1 MGVDK
6 LNFSILE
13 SGFLPNKIS
22 TLLSN
27 EFDDVEYIAKN
38 LPKIL
43 ANNQI
48 ESEVLNLETEKNISN
63 LSIDELERAMLL
75 YSYIGHGYIWGGTS
89 IEKVIPKNISKTW
102 YKISQKLDRP
112 PILSYASYAL
122 NNWKLQDVNKPFDLE
137 NIRILQN
144 FLGGM
149 DEDWFIMIHIAIEH
163 EAKEILNNL
172 KIYYLDKNE
181 DQSYLENALVSIK
194 KINQIMNRMPEKCD
208 PFIYYNRVRPYIF
221 GWKNNPAT
229 PNGVIY
235 EDVQEYGGNPQ
246 LFRGETGAQSSI
258 VPSLDALLGVTHSN
272 DPLKEYLDEMRL
284 YMPKEHRNL
293 LNDLDQWSENNRSNS
308 ITEDSSVVLSD
319 EIIKEVHAFRN
330 KHLEYA
336 RIYIHEQ
343 SLSNQNNSNV
353 VGTGGTPFMKYLDK
367 HLQETVSSN
376 D

>member
-27 EFDDVEYIAKN
+27 EFDDVEHIAKN

-43 ANNQI
+43 ADNQI
-48 ESEVLNLETEKNISN
+48 EYEVLNLETEKDISN

-235 EDVQEYGGNPQ
+235 EGVEEYGGTPQ

-258 VPSLDALLGVTHSN
+258 VPALDALLGVTHSN

-293 LNDLDQWSENNRSNS
+293 LNDLDQWSDNNRSNS
-308 ITEDSSVVLSD
+308 VREDSSVVLSD
-319 EIIKEVHAFRN
+319 KIIKEVHAFRN

-367 HLQETVSSN
+367 HLQETVPSN

>member
-13 SGFLPNKIS
+13 SGFLPDKTS

-27 EFDDVEYIAKN
+27 GFDDVEHIAKN

-48 ESEVLNLETEKNISN
+48 EYEVLNLETEKDISN

-181 DQSYLENALVSIK
+181 DQSYLKNALVSIK

-229 PNGVIY
+229 PKGVIY
-235 EDVQEYGGNPQ
+235 EGVEEYGGKPQ

-258 VPSLDALLGVTHSN
+258 VPALDALLGVTHSN

-293 LNDLDQWSENNRSNS
+293 LNDLDQWSDNNRRNS
-308 ITEDSSVVLSD
+308 VREDSSVVLSD
-319 EIIKEVHAFRN
+319 KIIKEVHAFRN

-367 HLQETVSSN
+367 HLQETVPSN

>member
-63 LSIDELERAMLL
+63 LSVDELERAMLL

-172 KIYYLDKNE
+172 KTYYLDKNE

-194 KINQIMNRMPEKCD
+194 KINQIMNRMPENCD

-235 EDVQEYGGNPQ
+235 EGVEEYGGTPQ

-258 VPSLDALLGVTHSN
+258 VPALDVLLGVAHSN

-293 LNDLDQWSENNRSNS
+293 LNDLDQWSENKSNS
-308 ITEDSSVVLSD
+308 KTEDTSVVLSD

>member
-27 EFDDVEYIAKN
+27 EFDDVEHIAKN

-48 ESEVLNLETEKNISN
+48 KDEVLNLETEKDISN

-172 KIYYLDKNE
+172 KTYYLDQNE

-235 EDVQEYGGNPQ
+235 EDVEEYGGNPQ

-258 VPSLDALLGVTHSN
+258 VPALDALLGVTHSN

-367 HLQETVSSN
+367 HLQETVPSN

>member
-144 FLGGM
+144 FLGGI

-235 EDVQEYGGNPQ
+235 EGVEEYGGTPQ

-258 VPSLDALLGVTHSN
+258 VPALDALLGVTHSN

-308 ITEDSSVVLSD
+308 VTEDSSVVLSD

-367 HLQETVSSN
+367 HLQETVPSN

>member
-1 MGVDK
+1 MDR

-27 EFDDVEYIAKN
+27 EFDDVEHIAKN

-48 ESEVLNLETEKNISN
+48 EYEVLNLETEKDISN

-172 KIYYLDKNE
+172 KTYYLDKNE

-235 EDVQEYGGNPQ
+235 EGVEEYGGNPQ

-258 VPSLDALLGVTHSN
+258 VPALDALLGVTHSN

-367 HLQETVSSN
+367 HLQETVPSN

>member
-1 MGVDK
+1 MDR

-13 SGFLPNKIS
+13 IGFLPNKIS

-27 EFDDVEYIAKN
+27 EFDDVEHIAKN

-48 ESEVLNLETEKNISN
+48 EDEVLNLETEKDISN

-172 KIYYLDKNE
+172 KTYYLDKNE

-235 EDVQEYGGNPQ
+235 EDVEEYGGNPQ

-258 VPSLDALLGVTHSN
+258 VPALDALLGVTHSN

-293 LNDLDQWSENNRSNS
+293 LNDLDQWSENNRSKS
-308 ITEDSSVVLSD
+308 TTEDSSVVLSD

-367 HLQETVSSN
+367 HLQETVPSN

>member
-1 MGVDK
+1 MDR

-13 SGFLPNKIS
+13 IGFLPNKIS

-27 EFDDVEYIAKN
+27 EFDDVEHIAKN

-48 ESEVLNLETEKNISN
+48 KDEVLNLETEKDISN

-122 NNWKLQDVNKPFDLE
+122 NNWKLQDVNNPFDLE

-172 KIYYLDKNE
+172 KTYYLDKNE

-194 KINQIMNRMPEKCD
+194 KINQIMNRIPEKCD

-235 EDVQEYGGNPQ
+235 EGVEEYGGTPQ

-258 VPSLDALLGVTHSN
+258 VPALDALLGVTHSN

-293 LNDLDQWSENNRSNS
+293 LNDLDQWSENNRDKS
-308 ITEDSSVVLSD
+308 IREDSSVVLSD

-367 HLQETVSSN
+367 HLQETVPSN

>member
-22 TLLSN
+22 TLLLN
-27 EFDDVEYIAKN
+27 EFDDVEHIAKN

-48 ESEVLNLETEKNISN
+48 EYEVLNLETEKDISN

-172 KIYYLDKNE
+172 KTYYLDKNE
-181 DQSYLENALVSIK
+181 DQSFLENALVSIK

-235 EDVQEYGGNPQ
+235 EGVEEYGGTPQ

-258 VPSLDALLGVTHSN
+258 VPALDVLLGVAHSN

-367 HLQETVSSN
+367 HLQETVPSN

>member
-27 EFDDVEYIAKN
+27 EFDDVEHIAKN

-48 ESEVLNLETEKNISN
+48 EDEVLNLETEKDISN
-63 LSIDELERAMLL
+63 LSIHELERAMLL

-172 KIYYLDKNE
+172 KTYYLDKNE

-235 EDVQEYGGNPQ
+235 EGVEEYGGNPQ

-258 VPSLDALLGVTHSN
+258 VPALDALLGVTHSN

-293 LNDLDQWSENNRSNS
+293 LNDLDQWSENNRSKS
-308 ITEDSSVVLSD
+308 IREDSSVLLSD

-367 HLQETVSSN
+367 HLQETVPSN

>member
-1 MGVDK
+1 MDR

-13 SGFLPNKIS
+13 IGFLPNKIS

-27 EFDDVEYIAKN
+27 EFDDVEHIAKN

-48 ESEVLNLETEKNISN
+48 EDEVLNLETEKDISN

-172 KIYYLDKNE
+172 KTYYLDKNE

-235 EDVQEYGGNPQ
+235 EGVEEYGGNPQ

-258 VPSLDALLGVTHSN
+258 VPALDALLGVTHSN

-293 LNDLDQWSENNRSNS
+293 LNDLDQWSENNRSKS
-308 ITEDSSVVLSD
+308 IREDSSVLLSD

-367 HLQETVSSN
+367 HLQETVPSN

>member
-1 MGVDK
+1 MDR

-27 EFDDVEYIAKN
+27 EFDDVEHIAKN

-48 ESEVLNLETEKNISN
+48 EYEVLNLETEKNISN

-172 KIYYLDKNE
+172 KTYYLDQNE

-235 EDVQEYGGNPQ
+235 EGVEEYGGNPQ

-258 VPSLDALLGVTHSN
+258 VPALDALLGVTHSN

-293 LNDLDQWSENNRSNS
+293 LNDLDQWSENNRDKS
-308 ITEDSSVVLSD
+308 IREDSSVVLSD

-367 HLQETVSSN
+367 HLQETVPSN

>member
-27 EFDDVEYIAKN
+27 EFDDVEHIAKN

-48 ESEVLNLETEKNISN
+48 EYEVLNLETEKNISN
-63 LSIDELERAMLL
+63 LSVDELERAMLL

-172 KIYYLDKNE
+172 KTYYLDKNE

-235 EDVQEYGGNPQ
+235 EGVEEYGGKPQ

-258 VPSLDALLGVTHSN
+258 VPALDALLGVTHSN

-308 ITEDSSVVLSD
+308 VTEDSSVVLSD

-367 HLQETVSSN
+367 HLQETVPSN

>member
-1 MGVDK
+1 MGVDQ

-13 SGFLPNKIS
+13 RGFLPSKIS

-27 EFDDVEYIAKN
+27 EFDDVEHVANN

-48 ESEVLNLETEKNISN
+48 EYEVFNLEIEKDISN

-75 YSYIGHGYIWGGTS
+75 YSYIGHGYIWGGIGT
-89 IEKVIPKNISKTW
+89 EKVIPKNISKTW
-102 YKISQKLDRP
+102 FKISQKLDRP

-172 KIYYLDKNE
+172 KTYYLDKNE

-235 EDVQEYGGNPQ
+235 EGVEEYGGNPQ

-308 ITEDSSVVLSD
+308 IRKNNSVVLSG

-353 VGTGGTPFMKYLDK
+353 VGTGGTPFIKYLDK
-367 HLQETVSSN
+367 HLQETVPSN

>member
-1 MGVDK
+1 MDR

-27 EFDDVEYIAKN
+27 EFDDVEHIAKN

-48 ESEVLNLETEKNISN
+48 EYEVLNLETEKNISN

-144 FLGGM
+144 FLGGI

-172 KIYYLDKNE
+172 KTYYLDKNK

-235 EDVQEYGGNPQ
+235 EGVEEYGGTPQ

-258 VPSLDALLGVTHSN
+258 VPALDALLGVTHSN

-308 ITEDSSVVLSD
+308 TTEDSSVVLSD

-367 HLQETVSSN
+367 HLQETVPSN

>member
-1 MGVDK
+1 MDR

-27 EFDDVEYIAKN
+27 EFDDVEHIAKN

-48 ESEVLNLETEKNISN
+48 EDEVLNLETEKDISN

-172 KIYYLDKNE
+172 KTYYLDKNE

-235 EDVQEYGGNPQ
+235 EGVEEYGGNPQ

-258 VPSLDALLGVTHSN
+258 VPALDALLGVTHSN

-293 LNDLDQWSENNRSNS
+293 LNDLDQWSDNNRSNS
-308 ITEDSSVVLSD
+308 VREDSSVVLSD
-319 EIIKEVHAFRN
+319 KIIKEVHAFRN

-367 HLQETVSSN
+367 HLQETVPSN

>member
-1 MGVDK
+1 MDR

-27 EFDDVEYIAKN
+27 EFDDVEHIAKN

-48 ESEVLNLETEKNISN
+48 EDEVLNLETEKNISN

-172 KIYYLDKNE
+172 KTYYLDQNE

-235 EDVQEYGGNPQ
+235 EGVEEYGGTPQ

-258 VPSLDALLGVTHSN
+258 VPALDALLGVTHSN

-367 HLQETVSSN
+367 HLQETVPSN

>member
-1 MGVDK
+1 MGVGK

-48 ESEVLNLETEKNISN
+48 KDEVLNLETEKNISN

-144 FLGGM
+144 FLGGI
-149 DEDWFIMIHIAIEH
+149 DEDWFIMIHIAIEQ

-172 KIYYLDKNE
+172 KTYYLDQNE

-235 EDVQEYGGNPQ
+235 EGVEEYGGTPQ

-258 VPSLDALLGVTHSN
+258 VPALDALLGVTHSN

-293 LNDLDQWSENNRSNS
+293 LNDLDQWSENNRDKS
-308 ITEDSSVVLSD
+308 IREDSSVVLSD

-367 HLQETVSSN
+367 HLQETVPSN

>member
-27 EFDDVEYIAKN
+27 EFDDVEHIAKN

-48 ESEVLNLETEKNISN
+48 ECEVLNLETEKDISN

-172 KIYYLDKNE
+172 KTYYLDKNE

-235 EDVQEYGGNPQ
+235 EGVEEYGGNPQ

-258 VPSLDALLGVTHSN
+258 VPALDALLGVTHSN

-308 ITEDSSVVLSD
+308 TTEDSSVVLSD
-319 EIIKEVHAFRN
+319 EIINEVHAFRN

-367 HLQETVSSN
+367 HLQETVPSN

>member
-1 MGVDK
+1 MDR

-13 SGFLPNKIS
+13 IGFLPNKIS

-27 EFDDVEYIAKN
+27 EFDDVEHIAKN

-48 ESEVLNLETEKNISN
+48 EDEVLNLETEKDISN

-149 DEDWFIMIHIAIEH
+149 DEDWFIMIHIAIEN

-172 KIYYLDKNE
+172 KTYYLDKNE

-235 EDVQEYGGNPQ
+235 EGVEEYGGNPQ

-258 VPSLDALLGVTHSN
+258 VPALDALLGVTHSN

-293 LNDLDQWSENNRSNS
+293 LNDLDQWSENNRSKS
-308 ITEDSSVVLSD
+308 IREDSSVLLSD
-319 EIIKEVHAFRN
+319 EIIKEVHTFRN

-367 HLQETVSSN
+367 HLQETVPSN

>member
-27 EFDDVEYIAKN
+27 EFDDVEHIAKN

-48 ESEVLNLETEKNISN
+48 EDEVLNLETEKDISN

-172 KIYYLDKNE
+172 KTYYLDKNE

-235 EDVQEYGGNPQ
+235 EGVEEYGGNPQ

-258 VPSLDALLGVTHSN
+258 VPALDALLGVTHSN

-293 LNDLDQWSENNRSNS
+293 LNDLDQWSENNRSKS
-308 ITEDSSVVLSD
+308 IREDSSVLLSD
-319 EIIKEVHAFRN
+319 EIIKEVHTFRN

-367 HLQETVSSN
+367 HLQETVPSN

>member
-48 ESEVLNLETEKNISN
+48 EYEVLNLETEKDISN

-172 KIYYLDKNE
+172 KTYYLDKNE

-235 EDVQEYGGNPQ
+235 EGVEEYGGTPQ

-258 VPSLDALLGVTHSN
+258 VPALDALLGVTHSN

-319 EIIKEVHAFRN
+319 EIIKEVHDFRN

-367 HLQETVSSN
+367 HLQETVPSN

>member
-1 MGVDK
+1 MDR

-13 SGFLPNKIS
+13 IGFLPNKIS

-27 EFDDVEYIAKN
+27 EFDDVEHIAKN

-48 ESEVLNLETEKNISN
+48 KDEVLNLETEKDISN

-144 FLGGM
+144 FLGGI

-172 KIYYLDKNE
+172 KTYYLDQNE

-235 EDVQEYGGNPQ
+235 EDVEEYGGNPQ

-258 VPSLDALLGVTHSN
+258 VPALDALLGVTHSN

-293 LNDLDQWSENNRSNS
+293 LNDLDQWSENNRDKS
-308 ITEDSSVVLSD
+308 IREDSSVVLSD

-367 HLQETVSSN
+367 HLQETVPSN

>member
-1 MGVDK
+1 MDR

-13 SGFLPNKIS
+13 IGFLPNKIS

-27 EFDDVEYIAKN
+27 EFDDVEHIAKN

-48 ESEVLNLETEKNISN
+48 EDEVLNLETEKDISN

-149 DEDWFIMIHIAIEH
+149 DEDWFIMIHIAIEQ

-172 KIYYLDKNE
+172 KTYYLDKNE

-235 EDVQEYGGNPQ
+235 EGVEEYGGNPQ

-258 VPSLDALLGVTHSN
+258 VPALDALLGVTHSN

-293 LNDLDQWSENNRSNS
+293 LNDLDQWSENNRSKS
-308 ITEDSSVVLSD
+308 IREDSSVLLSD
-319 EIIKEVHAFRN
+319 EIIKEVHTFRN

-367 HLQETVSSN
+367 HLQETVPSN

>member
-1 MGVDK
+1 MDK

-27 EFDDVEYIAKN
+27 EFDDVEHIAKN

-48 ESEVLNLETEKNISN
+48 EDEVLNLETEKDISN

-172 KIYYLDKNE
+172 KTYYLDKNE

-235 EDVQEYGGNPQ
+235 EGVEEYGGNPQ

-258 VPSLDALLGVTHSN
+258 VPALDALLGVTHSN

-293 LNDLDQWSENNRSNS
+293 LNDLDQWSENNRSKS
-308 ITEDSSVVLSD
+308 IREDSSVLLSD
-319 EIIKEVHAFRN
+319 EIIKEVHTFRN

-367 HLQETVSSN
+367 HLQETVPSN

>member
-1 MGVDK
+1 MDR

-22 TLLSN
+22 SLLSN
-27 EFDDVEYIAKN
+27 EFDDVEHIAKN

-48 ESEVLNLETEKNISN
+48 EDEVLNLETEKDISN

-172 KIYYLDKNE
+172 KTYYLDKNE

-235 EDVQEYGGNPQ
+235 EGVEEYGGNPQ

-258 VPSLDALLGVTHSN
+258 VPALDALLGVTHSN

-293 LNDLDQWSENNRSNS
+293 LNDLNQWSENNRSKS
-308 ITEDSSVVLSD
+308 IREDSSVLLSD
-319 EIIKEVHAFRN
+319 EIIKEVHTFRN

-367 HLQETVSSN
+367 HLQETVPSN

>member
-1 MGVDK
+1 MDR

-13 SGFLPNKIS
+13 IGFLPNKIS

-27 EFDDVEYIAKN
+27 EFDDVEHIAKN

-48 ESEVLNLETEKNISN
+48 EDEVLNLETEKDISN

-172 KIYYLDKNE
+172 KTYYLDKNE

-235 EDVQEYGGNPQ
+235 EGVEEYGATPQ

-258 VPSLDALLGVTHSN
+258 VPALDALLGVTHSN

-293 LNDLDQWSENNRSNS
+293 LNDLDQWSENNRSKS
-308 ITEDSSVVLSD
+308 IREDSSVLLSD
-319 EIIKEVHAFRN
+319 EIIKEVHTFRN

-367 HLQETVSSN
+367 HLQETVPSN

>member
-1 MGVDK
+1 MDR

-27 EFDDVEYIAKN
+27 EFDDVEHIAKN

-48 ESEVLNLETEKNISN
+48 EYEVLNLETEKDISN

-149 DEDWFIMIHIAIEH
+149 DEDWFIMIHIAIEQ

-172 KIYYLDKNE
+172 KTYYLDKNE

-235 EDVQEYGGNPQ
+235 EGVEEYGGTPQ

-258 VPSLDALLGVTHSN
+258 VPALDALLGVTHSN

-293 LNDLDQWSENNRSNS
+293 LNDLDQWSENNRSKS
-308 ITEDSSVVLSD
+308 IREDSSVLLSD

-367 HLQETVSSN
+367 HLQETVPSN

>member
-1 MGVDK
+1 MDR

-13 SGFLPNKIS
+13 IGFLPNKIS

-27 EFDDVEYIAKN
+27 EFDDVEHIAKN

-48 ESEVLNLETEKNISN
+48 EDEVLNLETEKDISN

-172 KIYYLDKNE
+172 KTYYLDKNE

-235 EDVQEYGGNPQ
+235 EDVEEYGGNPQ

-258 VPSLDALLGVTHSN
+258 VPALDALLGVTHSN

-308 ITEDSSVVLSD
+308 TTEDSSVVLSD

-367 HLQETVSSN
+367 HLQETVPSN

>member
-1 MGVDK
+1 MDR

-27 EFDDVEYIAKN
+27 EFDDVEHIAKN

-48 ESEVLNLETEKNISN
+48 EYEVLNLETEKDISN

-172 KIYYLDKNE
+172 KTYYLDKNE

-235 EDVQEYGGNPQ
+235 EGVEEYGGTPQ

-258 VPSLDALLGVTHSN
+258 VPALDALLGVTHSN

-293 LNDLDQWSENNRSNS
+293 LNDLDQWSENNRDKS
-308 ITEDSSVVLSD
+308 IREDSSVVLSD
-319 EIIKEVHAFRN
+319 EIVKEVHAFRN

-367 HLQETVSSN
+367 HLQETVPSN

>member
-27 EFDDVEYIAKN
+27 EFDDVEHIAKN

-172 KIYYLDKNE
+172 KTYYLDKNE

-208 PFIYYNRVRPYIF
+208 PFIYYNRVRPCIF

-235 EDVQEYGGNPQ
+235 EGVEEYGGTPQ

-258 VPSLDALLGVTHSN
+258 VPALDALLGVTHSN

-308 ITEDSSVVLSD
+308 ITEDSSVVLLD

-367 HLQETVSSN
+367 HLQETVPSN

>member
-1 MGVDK
+1 MDR

-27 EFDDVEYIAKN
+27 EFDDVEHIAKN

-48 ESEVLNLETEKNISN
+48 KDEVLNLETEKDISN

-172 KIYYLDKNE
+172 KTYYLDKNE

-235 EDVQEYGGNPQ
+235 EGVEEYGGTPQ

-258 VPSLDALLGVTHSN
+258 VPALDALLGVTHSN

-293 LNDLDQWSENNRSNS
+293 LNDLDQWSENNRSKS
-308 ITEDSSVVLSD
+308 IREDSSVVLSD

-367 HLQETVSSN
+367 HLQETVPSN